1 MFIFESTLHVS
12 VKEPAESLVQ
22 RLAVRG
28 PETDMETVRSI
39 IARKDEAL
47 PQLVR
52 VATEEKYWDT
62 ESGLFSVWAP
72 ICAMH
77 VLSKIGGNEAA
88 SAVYS
93 AMRIHYDDTGDWI
106 TEDMPYVLAAFGP
119 GGFDTLASRVGDVQ
133 LDEYVRDGAARALV
147 IISRVH
153 PETKSRSV
161 EVLKKAIMD
170 ESDESARSILAD
182 TLAEFKDSDTLPF
195 LEDLFKKELIDTAY
209 IDYETV
215 LDIYAGKFDH
225 LQHFVPR
232 DTLGIFIPRPDNFYK
247 KNNPLPKSKDHHA
260 GKTKVGR
267 NDPCPCGSGRKF
279 KKCCL
284 KVA

>member
-1 MFIFESTLHVS
+1 M
-12 VKEPAESLVQ
+12 KEPVESLVQ

-39 IARKDEAL
+39 VARKEETL
-47 PQLVR
+47 PHLVR

-62 ESGLFSVWAP
+62 ESRLFSVWAP

-119 GGFDTLASRVGDVQ
+119 GGFDTLASMVADSS

-147 IISRVH
+147 IISGIY
-153 PETKSRSV
+153 PEIKSRSV
-161 EVLKKAIMD
+161 EVLKKAITD
-170 ESDESARSILAD
+170 EGDESARSILAD

-215 LDIYAGKFDH
+215 LDIYAGKFDR
-225 LQHFVPR
+225 LQRHIPR
-232 DTLGIFIPRPDNFYK
+232 DPLDIFNPGPGNFYR
-247 KNNPLPKSKDHHA
+247 KNNPSPKSKGRNS

-284 KVA
+284 KMV

>member
-1 MFIFESTLHVS
+1 M
-12 VKEPAESLVQ
+12 KEPVESLVQ

-39 IARKDEAL
+39 VARKEETL
-47 PQLVR
+47 PHLVR
-52 VATEEKYWDT
+52 MVTEEKYWDT

-77 VLSKIGGNEAA
+77 VLSKIGGKEAA

-93 AMRIHYDDTGDWI
+93 AMRTHYDDTGDWI

-119 GGFDTLASRVGDVQ
+119 GGFDTLASMVADTS

-147 IISRVH
+147 MISQEH
-153 PETKSRSV
+153 PEIKSRSV
-161 EVLKKAIMD
+161 EVLKKAVLD
-170 ESDESARSILAD
+170 EGDESARSILAD
-182 TLAEFKDSDTLPF
+182 TLAEFKDKDTLPF
-195 LEDLFKKELIDTAY
+195 LEDLFKKEMIDTAY

-225 LQHFVPR
+225 LQRFAPR
-232 DTLGIFIPRPDNFYK
+232 DPLGIFIPRPDNFYR
-247 KNNPLPKSKDHHA
+247 KNNPLPKSVECHA
-260 GKTKVGR
+260 GKVGR

>member
-1 MFIFESTLHVS
+1 
-12 VKEPAESLVQ
+12 VKEPVESLVQ

-39 IARKDEAL
+39 VARKEETL
-47 PQLVR
+47 PHLVR

-62 ESGLFSVWAP
+62 ESRLFSVWAP

-77 VLSKIGGNEAA
+77 VLSKIGGNKAA

-119 GGFDTLASRVGDVQ
+119 GGFDTLASMVADSS

-147 IISRVH
+147 IISGIY
-153 PETKSRSV
+153 PEIKSRSV
-161 EVLKKAIMD
+161 EVLKKAITD
-170 ESDESARSILAD
+170 EGDESARSILAD

-215 LDIYAGKFDH
+215 LDIYAGKFDR
-225 LQHFVPR
+225 LQRHIPR
-232 DTLGIFIPRPDNFYK
+232 DPLDIFNPGPGNFYR
-247 KNNPLPKSKDHHA
+247 KNNPSPKSKGRNS

-284 KVA
+284 KMV

>member
-1 MFIFESTLHVS
+1 
-12 VKEPAESLVQ
+12 
-22 RLAVRG
+22 
-28 PETDMETVRSI
+28 
-39 IARKDEAL
+39 
-47 PQLVR
+47 
-52 VATEEKYWDT
+52 
-62 ESGLFSVWAP
+62 
-72 ICAMH
+72 MH
-77 VLSKIGGNEAA
+77 VLSKIGGKEAA

-119 GGFDTLASRVGDVQ
+119 GGFDTLASMVADTS

-147 IISRVH
+147 IISQEH
-153 PETKSRSV
+153 PEIKSRSV
-161 EVLKKAIMD
+161 EVLKKAITD
-170 ESDESARSILAD
+170 EGDESARSILAD
-182 TLAEFKDSDTLPF
+182 TLAEFKDVDALPF
-195 LEDLFKKELIDTAY
+195 IEDLFKKEMIDTAHV
-209 IDYETV
+209 DYDTV

-225 LQHFVPR
+225 LQRFVPR
-232 DTLGIFIPRPDNFYK
+232 DPLDIFIPRQDNFYR
-247 KNNPLPKSKDHHA
+247 KNNPLPKSVERHA

>member
-1 MFIFESTLHVS
+1 
-12 VKEPAESLVQ
+12 VKEPVESLVQ

-39 IARKDEAL
+39 VARKEEAL
-47 PQLVR
+47 PHLVR

-77 VLSKIGGNEAA
+77 ILSKIGGNKAA

-93 AMRIHYDDTGDWI
+93 AMRTHYDDTGDWI

-119 GGFDTLASRVGDVQ
+119 GGFDTLASMVADTS
-133 LDEYVRDGAARALV
+133 LDEYVRDGAARAL
-147 IISRVH
+147 IMISQEH
-153 PETKSRSV
+153 PEIKSRSV
-161 EVLKKAIMD
+161 EVLKKAITD
-170 ESDESARSILAD
+170 ESDESARSILTD
-182 TLAEFKDSDTLPF
+182 TLAEFKDKDTLPF
-195 LEDLFKKELIDTAY
+195 IEDLFKKGLIDTGF
-209 IDYETV
+209 IDYDTV
-215 LDIYAGKFDH
+215 LDVYAGKFDH
-225 LQHFVPR
+225 LQRFVPR
-232 DTLGIFIPRPDNFYK
+232 DPLDIFIPRQDNFYR
-247 KNNPLPKSKDHHA
+247 KNNPLPKSVERHA